1 MAERKRY
8 TKEFKLDAVSLV
20 LEQGHTRTEV
30 AKKLEISSQLVGRWV
45 KEYQQD
51 EDGQAFR
58 GNGKLTPE
66 QAEIRQLREENKRLK
81 MERQILKEA
90 TVFFAKETKSSIRLS
105 PIERRPTQLT

>member
-20 LEQGHTRTEV
+20 LGQGHTRSEV
-30 AKKLEISSQLVGRWV
+30 AKMLEVSAQMIGRRV
-45 KEYQQD
+45 KEFQQD

-66 QAEIRQLREENKRLK
+66 QAELKQLRAENKRLK
-81 MERQILKEA
+81 LERQILKEA
-90 TVFFAKETKSSIRLS
+90 TVFFAKETK
-105 PIERRPTQLT
+105 

>member
-1 MAERKRY
+1 MAETKRH

-30 AKKLEISSQLVGRWV
+30 AKMLEISSQLVGRWV

-58 GNGKLTPE
+58 GNGRLTPE
-66 QAEIRQLREENKRLK
+66 QAELRQLRAENKRLK

-90 TVFFAKETKSSIRLS
+90 VFFAKETK
-105 PIERRPTQLT
+105 